1 MSEIVKTKA
10 VVIKKLDYGDTSKI
24 ATFFTE
30 DFGKISAIIKGARS
44 PKSKMGSVVDILNTV
59 QIVYY
64 KKEGREIQLISQ
76 ADLINHYSKIKEDLE
91 KLKYASAVAEL
102 LLSLT
107 LEDEA
112 HPKLFKGA
120 VKILDLMNENG
131 NLPEYYFIKF
141 LLFFLKETGYEIQ
154 LEKCSICGKE
164 TEAGQAYSFS
174 YNSGIVCGDC
184 AGGQLISY
192 EFSPELFNLLLC
204 LNRRNNECKYSK
216 NDINKLIYFFEK
228 YISYHI
234 PEFKGL
240 KSLHVY

>member
-1 MSEIVKTKA
+1 MPEILKTKA
-10 VVIKKLDYGDTSKI
+10 LVIKKLDYGDTSKI

-64 KKEGREIQLISQ
+64 KKESREVQLVSQ
-76 ADLINHYSKIKEDLE
+76 AELINHYTKIKEDLD
-91 KLKYASAVAEL
+91 KLKYGSSVAEL
-102 LLSLT
+102 LLNLT

-112 HPKLFKGA
+112 HPKLYKGTA
-120 VKILDLMNENG
+120 RILDLMNESDE
-131 NLPEYYFIKF
+131 PAEIYFAKYV
-141 LLFFLKETGYEIQ
+141 LFFLKEMGYEIQ
-154 LEKCSICGKE
+154 LEKCSSCEKDIEIGMP
-164 TEAGQAYSFS
+164 YSFS
-174 YNSGIVCGDC
+174 YNSGILCSGC
-184 AGGQLISY
+184 KHEELISY
-192 EFSPELFNLLLC
+192 EFSPELFKLLLC
-204 LNRRNNECKYSK
+204 LSRRNNTCKYSK

-240 KSLHVY
+240 KSLHLY

>member
-1 MSEIVKTKA
+1 MPEILKTKA
-10 VVIKKLDYGDTSKI
+10 LVIKKLDYGDTSKI

-64 KKEGREIQLISQ
+64 KKESREVQLVSQ
-76 ADLINHYSKIKEDLE
+76 AELINHYTKIKEDLD
-91 KLKYASAVAEL
+91 KLKYGSSVAEL
-102 LLSLT
+102 LLNLT

-112 HPKLFKGA
+112 HPKLYKGTA
-120 VKILDLMNENG
+120 RILDLMNESDE
-131 NLPEYYFIKF
+131 PAEIYFAKYV
-141 LLFFLKETGYEIQ
+141 LFFLKEMGYEIQ
-154 LEKCSICGKE
+154 LEKCSSCEKDIEIGMP
-164 TEAGQAYSFS
+164 YSFS
-174 YNSGIVCGDC
+174 YNSGILCSGC
-184 AGGQLISY
+184 KHEELISY
-192 EFSPELFNLLLC
+192 EFSPELFKLLLC
-204 LNRRNNECKYSK
+204 LSRRNNTCKYSM

-240 KSLHVY
+240 KSLHLY

>member
-1 MSEIVKTKA
+1 MSEIIKTKA

-24 ATFFTE
+24 ATFYTE
-30 DFGKISAIIKGARS
+30 DYGKMSAIIKGARS

-64 KKEGREIQLISQ
+64 KKESREVQLISQ
-76 ADLINHYSKIKEDLE
+76 AELIDHYSKIKEDLD

-102 LLSLT
+102 LLNLT

-112 HPKLFKGA
+112 HPKLYKGTIR
-120 VKILDLMNENG
+120 ILELMNNSNE
-131 NLPEYYFIKF
+131 PAEFYFAKYI
-141 LLFFLKETGYEIQ
+141 LFFLKEIGYEIQ
-154 LEKCSICGKE
+154 LDKCSNCEKKIE
-164 TEAGQAYSFS
+164 TGMPYSFS
-174 YNSGIVCGDC
+174 FNSGILCSDC
-184 AGGQLISY
+184 KHEEVISY
-192 EFSPELFNLLLC
+192 EFSPELFNLLIC
-204 LNRRNNECKYSK
+204 LSRRNNTCKYSM

-240 KSLHVY
+240 KSLHLY

>member
-64 KKEGREIQLISQ
+64 KKESREVQLVSQ
-76 ADLINHYSKIKEDLE
+76 ADLINHYSKIKEDLD

-102 LLSLT
+102 LLNLI
-107 LEDEA
+107 LDDEA
-112 HPKLFKGA
+112 HPKLYKGS
-120 VKILDLMNENG
+120 VKILDLMNEAKE
-131 NLPEYYFIKF
+131 PAEYYFVKYI
-141 LLFFLKETGYEIQ
+141 LFFLKENGYEIS
-154 LEKCSICGKE
+154 LDKCSSCGRKIE
-164 TEAGQAYSFS
+164 IGKPYSFS
-174 YNSGIVCGDC
+174 YNSGLLCSECKHEHV
-184 AGGQLISY
+184 ISY
-192 EFSPELFNLLLC
+192 EFSPELFNLLFC
-204 LNRRNNECKYSK
+204 LSRRNNECKYNK
-216 NDINKLIYFFEK
+216 NDLTKLIFFFEK